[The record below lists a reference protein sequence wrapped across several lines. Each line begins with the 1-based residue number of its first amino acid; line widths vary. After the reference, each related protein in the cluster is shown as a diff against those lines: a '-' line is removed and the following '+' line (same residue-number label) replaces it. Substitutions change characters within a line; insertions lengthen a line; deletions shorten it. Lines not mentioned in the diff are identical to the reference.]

1 MRDELAARL
10 DPPVVSP
17 QIPAIAN
24 VRTFSQANLTRSAYL
39 LLEDGR
45 QFWGE
50 PMGALSS
57 TLGEVVFN
65 TSMTGYQEVLTDPS
79 YAGQIVVMTYPM
91 IGNYGVNPEDF
102 ESKAVQVAGFVVR
115 EVSERFSNWRARGS
129 LDDYLRTHGIVGLT
143 GVDTRALTR
152 HLRSAGAMRA
162 GI

>member
-1 MRDELAARL
+1 MCTSGFDIYPKLGVGATQDELSVRL
-10 DPPVVSP
+10 DPLIEWP
-17 QIPAIAN
+17 QIPATAN

-102 ESKAVQVAGFVVR
+102 ES
-115 EVSERFSNWRARGS
+115 
-129 LDDYLRTHGIVGLT
+129 
-143 GVDTRALTR
+143 
-152 HLRSAGAMRA
+152 
-162 GI
+162 